1 MDILATSSIVQ
12 SFTPSLDQ
20 GIRQQSQFSWQGIVC
35 GERQWNDNK
44 LISNVH
50 RSIFCL
56 PRFLSLVSSFVCLK
70 RLRCDY
76 TFWRSEWTMKIV
88 VWKYE
93 SSNLLVSLLLLS
105 CVCFGGI
112 FHVKSEGP
120 LEPFRRVRLKRKY
133 TILHPNYLPSRNAK
147 VDSYKIC

>member
-1 MDILATSSIVQ
+1 MDILATSSKVQ
-12 SFTPSLDQ
+12 SFTPNLDQ

-35 GERQWNDNK
+35 GERQWNDN
-44 LISNVH
+44 IIVPFSA
-50 RSIFCL
+50 CL
-56 PRFLSLVSSFVCLK
+56 DSCPWCSSFVCLK

>member
-1 MDILATSSIVQ
+1 
-12 SFTPSLDQ
+12 
-20 GIRQQSQFSWQGIVC
+20 
-35 GERQWNDNK
+35 
-44 LISNVH
+44 
-50 RSIFCL
+50 
-56 PRFLSLVSSFVCLK
+56 
-70 RLRCDY
+70 
-76 TFWRSEWTMKIV
+76 MKIV

-120 LEPFRRVRLKRKY
+120 LEPFGRVRLKRKY